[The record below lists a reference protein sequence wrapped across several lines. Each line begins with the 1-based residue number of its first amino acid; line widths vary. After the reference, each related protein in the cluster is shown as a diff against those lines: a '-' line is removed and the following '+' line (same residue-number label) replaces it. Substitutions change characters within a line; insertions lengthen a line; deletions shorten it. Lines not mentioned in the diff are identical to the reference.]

1 MADTRSVYQAFK
13 KANKKMTII
22 FFPNIGLSVGL
33 DYMPAEDGLPAE
45 LMLHLFIFKL
55 SISWQ

>member
-1 MADTRSVYQAFK
+1 
-13 KANKKMTII
+13 MTII

-33 DYMPAEDGLPAE
+33 DYMPADDGLPAE